1 VIEINVDGEDT
12 DARRF
17 YERHGY
23 RNTEPGE
30 VEPMLFY
37 YRDLSDARRSPGV

>member
-1 VIEINVDGEDT
+1 MLEINVDGDDA

-23 RNTEPGE
+23 RNSEPGE
-30 VEPMLFY
+30 DEQLLY
-37 YRDLSDARRSPGV
+37 YFREL